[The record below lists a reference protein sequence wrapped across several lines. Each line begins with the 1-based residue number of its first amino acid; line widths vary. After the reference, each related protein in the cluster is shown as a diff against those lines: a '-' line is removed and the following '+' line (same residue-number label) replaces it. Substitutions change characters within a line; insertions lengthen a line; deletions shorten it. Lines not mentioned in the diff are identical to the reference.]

1 MTTTTLENTTTA
13 SLTTAIRS
21 LIASHGDNAKK
32 LHDLAKQGIVHALL
46 HGDSNAL
53 AVTKELI
60 AIDHTKALSKVI
72 QMVDFDQP
80 NKLGRRF
87 ALNKARGNEQEA
99 LKLWSQAFETAEAKA
114 FDAVNANTYANDVA
128 GKIAVGTA
136 KVAQLSEWIAS
147 VVDAPSIALEAVGSA
162 IDATHKQITGWKSDA
177 RAIAFLSSGS
187 NDYPKLSEKD
197 FLAFEKALGRMV
209 KKFGGKLPE

>member
-1 MTTTTLENTTTA
+1 MDATTTNTTTA
-13 SLTTAIRS
+13 TLTTSIRS
-21 LIASHGDNAKK
+21 LIASHGDNAQK

-60 AIDHTKALSKVI
+60 AIDHTKTLDKVI
-72 QMVDFDQP
+72 RMVDFDQP

-99 LKLWSQAFETAEAKA
+99 LKIWANAFAEANTKE
-114 FDAVNANTYANDVA
+114 FDVSSANTYAA
-128 GKIAVGTA
+128 EAKGKIAVATA
-136 KVAQLSEWIAS
+136 KVTQLSTWLADTADIPA
-147 VVDAPSIALEAVGSA
+147 VAMEAVTTS
-162 IDATHKQITGWKSDA
+162 IDSLHRQVTGWKSDA
-177 RAIAFLSSGS
+177 RAIAFLASGS
-187 NDYPKLSEKD
+187 NDYPRLSEKD
-197 FLAFEKALGRMV
+197 FVAFEKALVRIT